1 MSKGGVSLLLHIGS
15 DVSVIMSNVIVVLN
29 LEQRSQ
35 DTDEL
40 IASLQ
45 KEGNVVEACP
55 PPHKSCV
62 VVKEK
67 KGTVIYMSGISAAT
81 LGLRAA
87 SGGLGEE

>member
-1 MSKGGVSLLLHIGS
+1 MLLHIGN
-15 DVSVIMSNVIVVLN
+15 DVSVIMSKVIAVLN

-40 IASLQ
+40 IASLEKDGKVIQ
-45 KEGNVVEACP
+45 VCP

-81 LGLRAA
+81 LGARAA
-87 SGGLGEE
+87 SGGLSEE